1 MKLDENPQ
9 LPALDQGS
17 QERLISALSDILRA
31 HAQAVNEMAGGRIDG
46 FSDARTAPPTTG
58 RFRNGDFVPNSVI
71 VEQGLPGM
79 KYVLDGWVALGGSPG
94 VFLERRS
101 LTGN

>member
-9 LPALDQGS
+9 LPALDTKDASLFVGS
-17 QERLISALSDILRA
+17 LADIFRSF
-31 HAQAVNEMAGGRIDG
+31 AQAVNDLAGGRIDG

-71 VEQGLPGM
+71 VELGAPGA